1 MDCPKNKGEVMRG
14 SAFNK
19 ACRKN
24 PPKKGQITERLQT
37 IPWGDLGV
45 QMVQFLNDFMFFLFF
60 VYFLLSWSNPGIPLK
75 ESLGILKKKL
85 F

>member
-45 QMVQFLNDFMFFLFF
+45 QMVQFQNDFMFSFSLSIFYYPGLTPAFL
-60 VYFLLSWSNPGIPLK
+60 
-75 ESLGILKKKL
+75 
-85 F
+85 